1 MVNDGRSP
9 TSRTIF
15 WKVALGIG
23 VGTTCAAAAMIIDA
37 NRVGPSTND
46 ASLAEIAR
54 PLEATGTASAGG
66 TTLTTAS
73 LILPTV
79 VETPPPAISLPP
91 EKPKLAPAKARETAS
106 AKTSGFQS
114 CLPSCESRDPQIAG
128 LQSPE
133 PSQPALEPFDVTP
146 PPPHRDVVSRA
157 LDGGKQLLH
166 RVEGTSNAVLD
177 GTKRALSV
185 AVDLVW

>member
-1 MVNDGRSP
+1 MVNNGRSP
-9 TSRTIF
+9 KSRTIF
-15 WKVALGIG
+15 WKAALGIG
-23 VGTTCAAAAMIIDA
+23 VGMTCAAAAIIIDA
-37 NRVGPSTND
+37 NRAGQPIDNTPVAD
-46 ASLAEIAR
+46 IAR

-73 LILPTV
+73 LVLPAV

-91 EKPKLAPAKARETAS
+91 DKPKLAPAKARETAS
-106 AKTSGFQS
+106 AKASGFQS
-114 CLPSCESRDPQIAG
+114 CLPSCESRDPQVAS
-128 LQSPE
+128 LQSPA

-157 LDGGKQLLH
+157 LDGGKQLLN

-177 GTKRALSV
+177 GTKRALGV